1 MLNFWILIKLFEI
14 TTYYLFN
21 KYPYFELMIHKNDA
35 VIAHLFNL
43 TAIHIRCFYKRYS
56 LHLMK
61 YPDFAGVNKREF
73 LIYFVTLMILTM
85 IAVFPDLEADFQF
98 L

>member
-1 MLNFWILIKLFEI
+1 LNFWILIKLFEI

-21 KYPYFELMIHKNDA
+21 KYLYFELMIHKNDA
-35 VIAHLFNL
+35 VIAHLFNSM
-43 TAIHIRCFYKRYS
+43 AIHIRCFHKRYS
-56 LHLMK
+56 FRWTK
-61 YPDFAGVNKREF
+61 YLDFAGVNKRRF

-85 IAVFPDLEADFQF
+85 IAVFLDSEVDFQF